1 MPPKPIIELQNI
13 KKNYFLGNDIVVE
26 VLKGIDLT
34 IYRGEYVAIM
44 GPSGSGKS
52 TLMNIIGFL
61 DRPTAGK
68 YLFQNHD
75 VTNFNDDQ
83 LAIIRN
89 QKIGF
94 IFQSFNLLARTTA
107 QDNVELPLIYAGI
120 PAAKRKELSYQ
131 ALKSVGLSDR
141 ADHMP
146 NELSGGQQ
154 QRVAIARAIVTNPDI
169 IFADE
174 PTGNL
179 DSKTEVE
186 IIDLFEK
193 INNSGNTILMVTHEE
208 DIANCAKRIIRLR
221 DGIIQRDEVVPHVRN
236 GDRVSATISGLKK
249 DAKK

>member
-1 MPPKPIIELQNI
+1 MPLQPIISLQ
-13 KKNYFLGNDIVVE
+13 KLTKNYYIGDDIVVK

-34 IYRGEYVAIM
+34 IYKGEYVAIM

-61 DRPTAGK
+61 DRPTGGK
-68 YLFQNHD
+68 YLFHGHN
-75 VTNFNDDQ
+75 VTKFSDDQ

-94 IFQSFNLLARTTA
+94 IFQSYNLLARTSA
-107 QDNVELPLIYAGI
+107 LDNVELPLIYAGI
-120 PAAKRKELSYQ
+120 PTKERREKAIQ
-131 ALKSVGLSDR
+131 ALKSVGLADR

-154 QRVAIARAIVTNPDI
+154 QRVAIARAIVTNPDV

-186 IIDLFEK
+186 IIELFEK
-193 INNSGNTILMVTHEE
+193 INESGNTILMVTHEE

-221 DGIIQRDEVVPHVRN
+221 DGIIQRDEIVPHVRN
-236 GDRVSATISGLKK
+236 NRHVGTTASMKK
-249 DAKK
+249 DALKH

>member
-1 MPPKPIIELQNI
+1 MSQPQPVIQLIDI
-13 KKNYFLGNDIVVE
+13 YKNYYLEKITIK
-26 VLKGIDLT
+26 VLQGINLQV
-34 IYRGEYVAIM
+34 YQGEYVAIM

-52 TLMNIIGFL
+52 TMMNIIGFL
-61 DRPTAGK
+61 DRPTSGT
-68 YLFQNHD
+68 YLFQGHD
-75 VTNFNDDQ
+75 VTNFSDDQ

-94 IFQSFNLLARTTA
+94 IFQSYNLLARTTA
-107 QDNVELPLIYAGI
+107 LDNVELPLIYAGI
-120 PAAKRKELSYQ
+120 PAKQRKEMAYQ
-131 ALKSVGLSDR
+131 ALKNVGLADR
-141 ADHMP
+141 IDHMS

-154 QRVAIARAIVTNPDI
+154 QRVAIARALVNQPSI

-193 INNSGNTILMVTHEE
+193 INQEGKTILMVTHEE

-221 DGIIQRDEVVPHVRN
+221 DGIIQKDEIVPHIKNHNRH
-236 GDRVSATISGLKK
+236 T
-249 DAKK
+249 